1 MITGWSVP
9 TWSQAELAMPS
20 KVIVRLEVRFP
31 LLFSYFA
38 FPAAGNTTP
47 DYLVNR
53 PALAFLF
60 HLFQLNATCDSEVSE
75 SNSMHHGAAA

>member
-31 LLFSYFA
+31 LLLSYVA
-38 FPAAGNTTP
+38 LPAAGNTTP

-60 HLFQLNATCDSEVSE
+60 HFFQLNATCDS
-75 SNSMHHGAAA
+75 

>member
-1 MITGWSVP
+1 
-9 TWSQAELAMPS
+9 MPS

-31 LLFSYFA
+31 LLLSYFA
-38 FPAAGNTTP
+38 LPAAGNTTP

-60 HLFQLNATCDSEVSE
+60 HLFQLECDLRQLNKRVKFNAPWRCGLIADVSGFLDL
-75 SNSMHHGAAA
+75 HF